1 MELSAVAILDLSNS
15 VVTLG
20 ITFDFGVEVLASE
33 DGSNVVTT
41 ILVVV
46 GLPLRSV
53 SDPCWNFLLLA
64 AIVYTLTKRKN
75 IHDRSM
81 CILLV
86 SSHV

>member
-1 MELSAVAILDLSNS
+1 
-15 VVTLG
+15 
-20 ITFDFGVEVLASE
+20 
-33 DGSNVVTT
+33 
-41 ILVVV
+41 
-46 GLPLRSV
+46 
-53 SDPCWNFLLLA
+53 LLLA